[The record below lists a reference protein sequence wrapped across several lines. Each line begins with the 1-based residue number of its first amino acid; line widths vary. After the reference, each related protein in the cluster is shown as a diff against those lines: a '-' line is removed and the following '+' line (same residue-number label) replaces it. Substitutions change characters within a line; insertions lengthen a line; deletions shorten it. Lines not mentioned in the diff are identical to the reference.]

1 MRVDPEDLALV
12 PPLLHKTLSTIRSP
26 AFSELTLKLEGVPVS
41 HQFFYDLS
49 IGTVWGDSWWII
61 DGDLNDMVTVAG
73 RDIEFVVQVGEFGG
87 VWDIELQRFVG
98 DVFPL
103 MNARGLVRAPRPS
116 LNREGERFIW

>member
-1 MRVDPEDLALV
+1 MDPEDLALV

-26 AFSELTLKLEGVPVS
+26 AFSEFTLKLEGVPVN
-41 HQFFYDLS
+41 HQFFYNLS
-49 IGTVWGDSWWII
+49 IGTVWGDDWWII

-73 RDIEFVVQVGEFGG
+73 RDIVFVVQVGEFGG